1 MTRAGDPRDA
11 ATDENVF
18 VQSFSSVVGP
28 NGSGKSNVIDAMMFV
43 FGKRAKQLRLN
54 KVSELI
60 HNSTDFRNL
69 QHARVEVH
77 FHEIVDH
84 VDDEEGYDIVPNSD
98 FVISREAYRDNS
110 SKYFVNDKTSSFTEV
125 TNLLKSKDVDLNN
138 NRFLILQGEVEQISM
153 MKPKGAA
160 PGDEGLLEYLEDI
173 IGTLQYVEP
182 IEEASK
188 KLETL
193 NEQRD
198 AMVNRLQLVEGE
210 KDALAIVKA
219 EAEAFLEKEKE
230 LLFTRCTLYQLFI
243 KETQTNL
250 ATIQENKDALAQRL
264 EEERAKHSEH
274 ESALKSAEDRKDT
287 LAGEMSNIQVDY
299 DKSKKDMSD
308 LERKDA
314 KCRQDLKDMKA
325 AVKKTEAKIAKD
337 MEKLKSMA
345 AESAQIEKDIPSLE
359 SKKVDLEVRICK
371 EETALDEL
379 LESLKGEMAQIGAE
393 IDRVQKDLAPWENK
407 LATAQGEFDV
417 ATAERALLLEK
428 HAEVERSLNDA
439 REGQK
444 EARAKAVEL
453 KQTIGE
459 EEAALAKE
467 RARAEKARA
476 AEAEAKEKE
485 AAAQAETRE
494 IRGKLEQRRSAA
506 ESEQTQNVMVKALL
520 DAQAAG
526 ALKGV
531 LGRLGDLGAI
541 DKKYDVAVSTACGA
555 LDYILVETTSDAQ
568 HCVSYLRK
576 NNLGCGNFL
585 ALDRQRHL
593 LPKMRERVSNPENVP
608 RLIDLIKPAEERFAV
623 AFYFGV
629 RDTLV
634 ADDVDQASRLAYGQT
649 RRRVVTLQGQLI
661 ELSGTMSGGGAK
673 PRSGKMRVGNKAP
686 VFEDTVEVAKE
697 IKLAEQELEKAGVL
711 YERSRK
717 IALASLQEARDAEA
731 AVNKIER
738 SLPKL
743 QAEFNAAESKAVDLS
758 NRLGDLE
765 AAHQASKNDAAELQ
779 RLNRQVD
786 KAKSELEEVTAGAAA
801 LKAKEATLQE
811 AMNNVGGEKLRKQR
825 ALVKDLNVGIA
836 AASDSLT
843 EKRAK
848 AKSHEKT
855 TARLLKEID
864 DSKSEVEQK
873 ISDIEHVKAELAALE
888 NAGGAILEAQEA
900 LSQQLRAKSDEVA
913 GAQKAL
919 DEIMKVVGTIR
930 GVEVDIQMKLE
941 DLAAVEKENR
951 DKEKHWNKEI
961 QKVMKER
968 TPLYPEDEVPELL
981 NDEDLAQYTT
991 DEMQERAVILEEE
1004 LAAVKPDMSSI
1015 EAYAKK
1021 AEEYE
1026 ERVAELSAATKERDE
1041 TREEYDKLKQKRLN
1055 EFMDGFNVISLKL
1068 KEMYQ
1073 MITLG
1078 GDAELELVDSLDP
1091 FSEGIVFSVRPPK
1104 KSWKNI
1110 ANLSGGEKTL
1120 SSLALVFALHHY
1132 KPTPLYV
1139 MDEIDAALDFKNVSI
1154 VGHYIKERTKN
1165 AQFII
1170 ISLRNN
1176 MFELADRLVGIY
1188 KTNNTTKTVV
1198 INPGAFKVGANE
1210 LAQMQV
1216 KASRPVTS
1224 HEVTA

>member
-1 MTRAGDPRDA
+1 
-11 ATDENVF
+11 
-18 VQSFSSVVGP
+18 
-28 NGSGKSNVIDAMMFV
+28 MMFV

-77 FHEIVDH
+77 FHEIIDH
-84 VDDEEGYDIVPNSD
+84 ADDEEGYDVVPNSD
-98 FVISREAYRDNS
+98 FVISREAYRDNT

-125 TNLLKSKDVDLNN
+125 TKLLKSKDVDLNN

-193 NEQRD
+193 NEQREI
-198 AMVNRLQLVEGE
+198 MVNRLQLVEGE

-219 EAEAFLEKEKE
+219 EAEAFLEKERE
-230 LLFTRCTLYQLFI
+230 LIFARCTMYQLFI
-243 KETQTNL
+243 KETQANL
-250 ATIQENKDALAQRL
+250 ATLQENKDALSQKL

-274 ESALKSAEDRKDT
+274 EEALKTAEGRK
-287 LAGEMSNIQVDY
+287 GELVGELSKIQADF
-299 DKSKKDMSD
+299 DKSKKDMGD

-314 KCRQDLKDMKA
+314 KFRQDLKDMKA
-325 AVKKTEAKIAKD
+325 AVKKMEAKIAKD
-337 MEKLKSMA
+337 SEKLKSMA
-345 AESAQIEKDIPSLE
+345 AESAQIEKDIPTLE
-359 SKKVDLEVRICK
+359 SKKADLEARIGK
-371 EETALDEL
+371 EEAALDAL
-379 LESLKGEMAQIGAE
+379 LESLKGEMAEIGA
-393 IDRVQKDLAPWENK
+393 DLDGVQKELAPWENK
-407 LATAQGEFDV
+407 LATAQGDYDV

-428 HAEVERSLNDA
+428 HAEVEKSLNDA
-439 REGQK
+439 RIGQK
-444 EARAKAVEL
+444 QARTKAVEL
-453 KQTIGE
+453 KKTISE
-459 EEAALAKE
+459 EEEELSKE

-476 AEAEAKEKE
+476 AEAQAKEKE
-485 AAAQAETRE
+485 VVAQAETRE

-506 ESEQTQNVMVKALL
+506 ESEKTQNVMVKALL

-541 DKKYDVAVSTACGA
+541 DKKYDIAVSTACTP

-576 NNLGCGNFL
+576 NKLGCGNFL
-585 ALDRQRHL
+585 ALDKQKHL
-593 LPKMRERVSNPENVP
+593 VAKMRANASNPENVP
-608 RLIDLIKPAEERFAV
+608 RLIDLIKPAEERFAA

-634 ADDVDQASRLAYGQT
+634 ASDVEQASRLAYGEK
-649 RRRVVTLQGQLI
+649 RRRVVTLEGQLF
-661 ELSGTMSGGGAK
+661 EMSGTMSGGGSR
-673 PRSGKMRVGNKAP
+673 PRRGRMRVGNAAP
-686 VFEDTVEVAKE
+686 KFEDAAEVAKE
-697 IKLAEQELEKAGVL
+697 IKAAEKELEQAGVL

-717 IALASLQEARDAEA
+717 VALASLQEARDAEA
-731 AVNKIER
+731 TVNKLER
-738 SLPKL
+738 ALPKL
-743 QAEFNAAESKAVDLS
+743 QAEFEAAEAKVSDLTS
-758 NRLGDLE
+758 RLIELE
-765 AAHQASKNDAAELQ
+765 AAHEASRDDAAELS
-779 RLNRQVD
+779 RLEEQV
-786 KAKSELEEVTAGAAA
+786 KQAKIALDEVTAGAAA
-801 LKAKEATLQE
+801 LKAKEASLQE
-811 AMNNVGGEKLRKQR
+811 AMNNVGGETLRKQR
-825 ALVKDLNVGIA
+825 ALVKDLNVGITT
-836 AASDSLT
+836 ASDGLT

-848 AKSHEKT
+848 SKSHEKT
-855 TARLLKEID
+855 TARL
-864 DSKSEVEQK
+864 SKDIEEAKADVEQK
-873 ISDIEHVKAELAALE
+873 TTDIERVKGELAELE
-888 NAGGAILEAQEA
+888 NAGGAILESQEE
-900 LSQQLRAKSDEVA
+900 LNQLLQAKGGEVA
-913 GAQKAL
+913 EAQKAL

-941 DLAAVEKENR
+941 DLVVVEKENK

-961 QKVMKER
+961 NKVMKER
-968 TPLYPEDEVPELL
+968 TTLYPEGEAPELL
-981 NDEDLAQYTT
+981 SDEDLAQHTT
-991 DEMQERAVILEEE
+991 DEMQEKAVILEEE
-1004 LAAVKPDMSSI
+1004 LAAAKPDMSSI
-1015 EAYAKK
+1015 DAYAKK
-1021 AEEYE
+1021 EQEYE
-1026 ERVAELSAATKERDE
+1026 ERVEELAAATKERDD

-1188 KTNNTTKTVV
+1188 KTNNTTKTVA

-1210 LAQMQV
+1210 LAQVSAQAPLADTQREPV
-1216 KASRPVTS
+1216 KA
-1224 HEVTA
+1224 